1 MGDKIDFTT
10 QEKDTSMTL
19 YNLLRKEIA
28 TSLREGDEEKM
39 RQKITCLIESKELQ
53 RDVFGL
59 NPVMLAFQTAKL
71 IVEEIGLKRDAV
83 LSVLLNPCVECG
95 LITPEET
102 EKEFGTAVF
111 RILRGLKRIKELYLK
126 NPVI

>member
-28 TSLREGDEEKM
+28 TSLKEGDEEKM
-39 RQKITCLIESKELQ
+39 RQKITWLIESKELQ

-59 NPVMLAFQTAKL
+59 NPVMLALQKAYWDAKSDN
-71 IVEEIGLKRDAV
+71 LKYAGGKHGSDNR
-83 LSVLLNPCVECG
+83 E
-95 LITPEET
+95 
-102 EKEFGTAVF
+102 
-111 RILRGLKRIKELYLK
+111 
-126 NPVI
+126 